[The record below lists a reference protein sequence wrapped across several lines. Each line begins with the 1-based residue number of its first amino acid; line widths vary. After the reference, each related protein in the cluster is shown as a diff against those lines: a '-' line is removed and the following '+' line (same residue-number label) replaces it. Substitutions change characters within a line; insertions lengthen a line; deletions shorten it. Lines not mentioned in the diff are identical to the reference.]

1 VNSGAAPRSTDLR
14 GRRLLVARSV
24 WLAASLLAVGIF
36 VAGTFSYW
44 TDLQEVCTR
53 AAELCSDRGLLTPQ
67 NVRELEGL
75 GLSVGFHAAFE
86 VVTTTV
92 LAAVWLAVGAL
103 IFWRRSDDRMALLVS
118 LMLVTFGTAALNTA
132 PTDALVETHPALW
145 LLVGAVQFLGQVC
158 IVLFFCLFPSGR
170 FVPRWIRWL
179 ALAFL
184 ALQAP
189 IYFFPNSSLNPLN
202 YSELLFSTVFLT
214 FLAGFVAAQI
224 YRYRR
229 VSVPAERRQI
239 KWVVFGTAAAI
250 TGFVVSLLPYFFA
263 PRLSTHISYLYFVQ
277 DAGIFISLTLIP
289 FGIGVAMLRS
299 RLFDIDLVINRA
311 LVYGSLTATLALV
324 YLSCVVSLQYAF
336 RALTGSDSQLAV
348 VASTLAIA
356 ALFSPLRRR
365 VQAFV
370 DRRFYRR
377 KYDATK
383 TLEAFSARLRDEMD
397 LLALRQNLVGVV
409 RETMQPAHASL
420 WLREP
425 DKGVRP

>member
-1 VNSGAAPRSTDLR
+1 
-14 GRRLLVARSV
+14 
-24 WLAASLLAVGIF
+24 
-36 VAGTFSYW
+36 
-44 TDLQEVCTR
+44 
-53 AAELCSDRGLLTPQ
+53 
-67 NVRELEGL
+67 
-75 GLSVGFHAAFE
+75 
-86 VVTTTV
+86 
-92 LAAVWLAVGAL
+92 VWLAVGAL

-158 IVLFFCLFPSGR
+158 IVLFFCQFPSGR

-184 ALQAP
+184 VLQAP

-202 YSELLFSTVFLT
+202 YSELLFSTVFLA

-263 PRLSTHISYLYFVQ
+263 PRLSTHVSYLYFVQ

-336 RALTGSDSQLAV
+336 RTLTGSDSQLAV

-370 DRRFYRR
+370 DRRFYRK
-377 KYDATK
+377 KYDAAK
-383 TLEAFSARLRDEMD
+383 TLAAFSARLRDEMD
-397 LLALRQNLVGVV
+397 LVALRENLVGVV
-409 RETMQPAHASL
+409 EETMQPAHTSL
-420 WLREP
+420 WLKGP
-425 DKGVRP
+425 DEGARL